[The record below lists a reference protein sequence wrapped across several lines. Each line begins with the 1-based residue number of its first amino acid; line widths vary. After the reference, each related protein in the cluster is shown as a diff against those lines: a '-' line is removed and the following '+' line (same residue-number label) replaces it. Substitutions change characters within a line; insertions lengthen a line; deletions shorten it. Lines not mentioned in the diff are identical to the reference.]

1 MYMIITGS
9 GRLGTELAVRFS
21 LSLTYR
27 QDGEKE
33 GYNDKRRAHQQVFSM
48 ILHFG
53 IWLSV

>member
-33 GYNDKRRAHQQVFSM
+33 GYNDKRQAHQQVFSM